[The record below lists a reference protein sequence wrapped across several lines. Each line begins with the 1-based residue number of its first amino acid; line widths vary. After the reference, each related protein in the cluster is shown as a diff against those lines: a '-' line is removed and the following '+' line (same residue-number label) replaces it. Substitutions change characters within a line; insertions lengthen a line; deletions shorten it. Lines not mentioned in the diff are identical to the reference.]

1 MQKIRKITTLS
12 FPVGLWGDAR
22 ARARA
27 RTQRT
32 KPGVGIDAVW
42 WWISFIRTPLK
53 S

>member
-1 MQKIRKITTLS
+1 MQIIEKSKRYH
-12 FPVGLWGDAR
+12 FQWGCGGTR